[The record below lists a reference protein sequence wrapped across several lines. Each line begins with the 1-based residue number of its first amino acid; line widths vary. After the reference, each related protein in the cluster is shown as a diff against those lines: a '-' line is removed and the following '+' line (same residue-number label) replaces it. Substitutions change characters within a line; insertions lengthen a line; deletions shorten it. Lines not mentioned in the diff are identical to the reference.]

1 MKKILIHSG
10 YIKLDQFLKLS
21 DCVSTGGM
29 AKALLQEGL
38 VMVNGEKEERR
49 GRKLYPGDRIEVQDE
64 GTFEVIG
71 GEVQK

>member
-1 MKKILIHSG
+1 MKKIFIHSG

-38 VMVNGEKEERR
+38 VKVNGEPEDRR
-49 GRKLYPGDRIEVQDE
+49 GRKLYPGDKVEVQGE
-64 GTFEVIG
+64 GSFEVAE
-71 GEVQK
+71 GEKEE